1 MGPSLDFEIIPLNLN
16 GDTKTK
22 LTIKAL
28 KTLMDNYQDVND
40 KFIYGLKPSSI
51 FQEEFTEIYKKC
63 RHSSMFCLP
72 PVNH

>member
-1 MGPSLDFEIIPLNLN
+1 MEIPKLYNV
-16 GDTKTK
+16 

-51 FQEEFTEIYKKC
+51 LQEEFTEIYKKH
-63 RHSSMFCLP
+63 RHSSMLCMP
-72 PVNH
+72 PVNHLCEILFRK